1 MDYKKIIKENMEKLE
16 EINNK
21 KSQLWQ
27 TIRENRDKARTT
39 WGEYEKIYKEIIT
52 PAEKQN
58 ELETI
63 KKAIIYNNFAY
74 ISQELFK
81 NEFLP
86 KLTQF
91 KNKNIGEKTRDK
103 INGILQ
109 DILQAQ
115 GLKVRCY
122 YNLMAFHNSND
133 LTFKFLLLDAQGYT
147 YGNDSEFLSLR
158 LEIPTSFHLFDK
170 IEEATTDASDHLQL
184 VKVEQIDNTAAHLKI
199 QHDLL
204 VEEIDKT
211 IKKLATKRTDYQNLL
226 TKNLCNL
233 KNLEIDYKVNL
244 Y

>member
-1 MDYKKIIKENMEKLE
+1 MDYKKIINENMEKLE
-16 EINNK
+16 KINNTK
-21 KSQLWQ
+21 GQLLQ
-27 TIRENRDKARTT
+27 AIRENESRNNKT
-39 WGEYEKIYKEIIT
+39 WEEYEKIIKET
-52 PAEKQN
+52 VEPARKQN

-63 KKAIIYNNFAY
+63 KKAIIYNNLAY

-81 NEFLP
+81 SEFLP

-122 YNLMAFHNSND
+122 YNIMAFYNSND

-158 LEIPTSFHLFDK
+158 VEIPTSFHLFDK
-170 IEEATTDASDHLQL
+170 IEEATTDANDRLQL

-204 VEEIDKT
+204 VEEIDRT
-211 IKKLATKRTDYQNLL
+211 IKKLAAKRTDYQNLL
-226 TKNLCNL
+226 IKNLYNL
-233 KNLEIDYKVNL
+233 KSLEIDYKVNL